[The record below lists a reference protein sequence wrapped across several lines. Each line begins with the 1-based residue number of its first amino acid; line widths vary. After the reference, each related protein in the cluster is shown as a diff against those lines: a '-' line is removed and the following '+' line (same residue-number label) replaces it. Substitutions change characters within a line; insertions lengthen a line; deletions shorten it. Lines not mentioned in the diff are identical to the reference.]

1 MLNKSRMEIWQM
13 KEKIVEIIKNMKQ
26 DQEFEVDTDL
36 VEEGILDSFDI
47 ANLIIEL
54 EQEFEIEIS
63 GLDIIPENFSTV
75 ESMIRLIEKYRRAS

>member
-1 MLNKSRMEIWQM
+1 M

-47 ANLIIEL
+47 ANLIVEL

>member
-1 MLNKSRMEIWQM
+1 M
-13 KEKIVEIIKNMKQ
+13 KEKIIEIIKNMKQ

-47 ANLIIEL
+47 ANLIVEL
-54 EQEFEIEIS
+54 EEEFQIEIS

-75 ESMIRLIEKYRRAS
+75 DAMILLIEKYRRA

>member
-1 MLNKSRMEIWQM
+1 M

>member
-47 ANLIIEL
+47 ANLSIEL

>member
-1 MLNKSRMEIWQM
+1 MEIWQM

>member
-1 MLNKSRMEIWQM
+1 MEIIGM
-13 KEKIVEIIKNMKQ
+13 KEKIIEIIKNMKQ

-47 ANLIIEL
+47 ANLIVEL
-54 EQEFEIEIS
+54 EEEFQIEIS

-75 ESMIRLIEKYRRAS
+75 DAMILLIEKYRRA